1 MHYYQVQKLLAMFD
15 VEMHLSTHV
24 LVGARG
30 RTSALEKTSKTKSDS
45 LFGMTLVQLHD
56 TSRNVAYE
64 RAIKWALQGR
74 PHARVVEI
82 GAGSG
87 LLSIIAAH
95 AGASHVLAYEMV
107 RAVAAV
113 AMVNVRWN
121 NVSDRVRIV
130 AGRSNSAAQQMVES
144 ERYGFTAFCPSH

>member
-1 MHYYQVQKLLAMFD
+1 MALL
-15 VEMHLSTHV
+15 
-24 LVGARG
+24 
-30 RTSALEKTSKTKSDS
+30 
-45 LFGMTLVQLHD
+45 QLHD
-56 TSRNVAYE
+56 TSRNAAYE
-64 RAIKWALQGR
+64 RAIKWALQRR

-121 NVSDRVRIV
+121 NVSDRVHIV
-130 AGRSNSAAQQMVES
+130 AGRSNSATPEVVES
-144 ERYGFTAFCPSH
+144 DRYVQTAFCPSHSENDRCILIRIGELTPKMTSLV